1 MVVEN
6 FVEAPALA
14 FAEVAMLG
22 WVVLSQVAVV
32 LIRVTSRSTSQ
43 SR

>member
-1 MVVEN
+1 MVVVD

-14 FAEVAMLG
+14 SAEVVMRG
-22 WVVLSQVAVV
+22 RVVLSQVAVA
-32 LIRVTSRSTSQ
+32 LIKVTSRSTSQ